1 MNEQELAEKFRDLI
15 EENKCYLSLGQT
27 IGALEI
33 AKYSLLTDLLL
44 SAGYVKK
51 DGGSHEH

>member
-1 MNEQELAEKFRDLI
+1 MKEQELAQKFRDLI
-15 EENKCYLSLGQT
+15 EENKRHLTLGQA

-44 SAGYVKK
+44 SAGYMKK

>member
-1 MNEQELAEKFRDLI
+1 MSEQELAEKFRDLI
-15 EENKCYLSLGQT
+15 EENRKNLTLGQT

-44 SAGYVKK
+44 SAGYMKK
-51 DGGSHEH
+51 DGGEP